1 MTKPQVQEIDAGE
14 IIVRDYTVAELAEV
28 EKAIE
33 QEEVVKALKAEAVA
47 KKAAACSTRTN
58 NRRLKSTRNKLTER
72 YVVTNGYNI

>member
-1 MTKPQVQEIDAGE
+1 MTKPQVQEIDALTGQ

-47 KKAAACSTRTN
+47 RKASALAKLEALGLNESD
-58 NRRLKSTRNKLTER
+58 LKAL
-72 YVVTNGYNI
+72 GL

>member
-1 MTKPQVQEIDAGE
+1 MTKPQVQEIDALTGE

-47 KKAAACSTRTN
+47 KKAAALAKLEALGLNESD
-58 NRRLKSTRNKLTER
+58 LKAL
-72 YVVTNGYNI
+72 GL